1 LPGTDANGDFRERLS
16 LPAGQPIEI
25 LGSCIN
31 CAGST
36 SLLTTFI
43 LILIGSA
50 FAGHFERRKIAARSP
65 RV

>member
-1 LPGTDANGDFRERLS
+1 MEIAVSGLS

-31 CAGST
+31 CTGSA
-36 SLLTTFI
+36 SLLATFI

-50 FAGHFERRKIAARSP
+50 LAGHFERRKVLSGSSR
-65 RV
+65 